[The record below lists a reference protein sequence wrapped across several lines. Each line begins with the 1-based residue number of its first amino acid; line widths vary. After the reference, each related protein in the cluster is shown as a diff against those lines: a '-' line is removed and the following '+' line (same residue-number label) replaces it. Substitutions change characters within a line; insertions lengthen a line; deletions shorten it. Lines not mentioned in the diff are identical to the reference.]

1 MEDLNRK
8 TQELQKVKV
17 KEDIKVMG
25 DYASVEKAFSE
36 KKCDDLVR
44 EGVELVIPPPP
55 SAASLVRFMCQL
67 GKRLNNDNGSYNCAS
82 IVHTV
87 GSWNRGAVISLTLRA
102 TTLVALLK
110 RLEIMPEV
118 EKVEEEPLLAG
129 DDLSS
134 FHKKFG
140 FLSSSNISH
149 SNRVRVTLKE
159 IGTTRQGLVN
169 VLN

>member
-1 MEDLNRK
+1 MKDLTRK
-8 TQELQKVKV
+8 TQELQKVKI

-36 KKCDDLVR
+36 KECDDLVK
-44 EGVELVIPPPP
+44 GAVELGIPPPP

-87 GSWNRGAVISLTLRA
+87 GSWNCGAVISLTLRA

-149 SNRVRVTLKE
+149 SNRVRVTLNE
-159 IGTTRQGLVN
+159 IGTTGQEFVN

>member
-1 MEDLNRK
+1 MKDLNRR

-17 KEDIKVMG
+17 KEDIKVMS
-25 DYASVEKAFSE
+25 DYASVEGALSE

-67 GKRLNNDNGSYNCAS
+67 GKRLNNDNGSYNCAN

-118 EKVEEEPLLAG
+118 EKVEKEPPLAG

-149 SNRVRVTLKE
+149 SNRIRVTLKE
-159 IGTTRQGLVN
+159 IATTRQELTSAWN
-169 VLN
+169 

>member
-1 MEDLNRK
+1 MRNPFKR

-17 KEDIKVMG
+17 KEDIKVMS
-25 DYASVEKAFSE
+25 DYASVEGALSE
-36 KKCDDLVR
+36 EECDDLVR

-82 IVHTV
+82 IVQTV

-102 TTLVALLK
+102 TTLVALLE

-118 EKVEEEPLLAG
+118 EKVEEEPLAG

-159 IGTTRQGLVN
+159 IATTRQELTSAWN
-169 VLN
+169 